1 MAQYIT
7 LHDRNYVVIPRDEYE
22 RLTQVARLPALPAP
36 DEDGNYPAVEYA
48 RASLARKLILRR
60 EALGW
65 SQAEL
70 ARRAGI
76 RVETLCRIETGKVTP
91 SLASVDKL
99 DRALRTREPRSPRH
113 KRKQTRVTTD

>member
-1 MAQYIT
+1 MNDTNA
-7 LHDRNYVVIPRDEYE
+7 EASSF
-22 RLTQVARLPALPAP
+22 ARLLPLPEP
-36 DEDGNYPAVEYA
+36 DADGNYLAIEYA

-76 RVETLCRIETGKVTP
+76 RVETLCRIETGMVTP

-99 DRALRTREPRSPRH
+99 DRALRKQELQSPRH
-113 KRKQTRVTTD
+113 RRKRRTGVMTK